1 VFLEIFFKSLALIIT
16 IVVVGKLLAGVLQ
29 RLNGKGDDGRT

>member
-1 VFLEIFFKSLALIIT
+1 MFLNIFFESLALIVV

-29 RLNGKGDDGRT
+29 RLHREGGDGRA

>member
-1 VFLEIFFKSLALIIT
+1 MFKNIFFESLALIVV

-29 RLNGKGDDGRT
+29 RLHREDGDGRT

>member
-1 VFLEIFFKSLALIIT
+1 MFQNIFFESLALIVA

-29 RLNGKGDDGRT
+29 RLHREDGDGGT